1 MPGESGTIAGMADV
15 LTEPAGASD
24 APVVVSRANSRWRTS
39 GWRNSGWW
47 WPPLAA
53 LGSGLFLLLAFPP
66 FDVWPAAFVGV
77 ALLAVATHR
86 RGVWAGL
93 GLGLLA
99 GLALLIPLLNW
110 AGGYVGPVW
119 LILPFGESVVI
130 ALLGGASALV
140 TPVLERWR
148 WSWPVVTGAL
158 WVAQEAVRDRAPFGG
173 FPWGRIAF
181 SQADSPLV
189 FLAALGGAPLVT
201 FAVGAVGGALA
212 SLAFPAVRRD
222 PRALATALTVLFL
235 LPSVPLVLR
244 NGPDLDATS
253 VRVAVV
259 QGNVPRLGL
268 EFNAQRRAV
277 LDNHVNATLA
287 LAVRVASG
295 AEPRPDLVIWP
306 ENASDIDPIANRD
319 AGLRIDQAARAIG
332 VPILV
337 GGLLDGPGDDLRN
350 VGIVWDPV
358 TGPGQTYTKMHPVP
372 FAEYMPIRSFA
383 RLITDKVDLVRR
395 DFTPGTTSG
404 VLAMGPTTIGDV
416 ICFEVAYD
424 NIVRDTVTGGAQLLV
439 VQTNNA
445 TFNENEARQQLA
457 MVRLRAVEHG
467 RPALMASTVGVSGFV
482 DEAGKVHDATQFN
495 AEAVIARDVHLRTT
509 RTMATRLGL
518 APELTIVAL
527 ALLAIGAAVVLRR
540 RRPGPSAGADRHDET
555 KD

>member
-1 MPGESGTIAGMADV
+1 VSVASGTIAGMADV
-15 LTEPAGASD
+15 MTEPAD
-24 APVVVSRANSRWRTS
+24 APSAPPPDPRPRVGAAAPRPRA
-39 GWRNSGWW
+39 GWW

-66 FDVWPAAFVGV
+66 FDLWPSAFVGV

-86 RGVWAGL
+86 RGFWAGL

-99 GLALLIPLLNW
+99 GLALLIPLLSW
-110 AGGYVGPVW
+110 AGGYVGAVW
-119 LILPFGESVVI
+119 LILPFGEAVI
-130 ALLGGASALV
+130 IGLMGGAAALV

-158 WVAQEAVRDRAPFGG
+158 WVLQEAVRDRAPFGG

-189 FLAALGGAPLVT
+189 YLAALGGAPLVA

-212 SLAFPAVRRD
+212 ALAYPPVRRD
-222 PRALATALTVLFL
+222 RRALVTALAVLLL

-244 NGPDLDATS
+244 SGPDTAGTP

-277 LDNHVNATLA
+277 LDNHVDATLA
-287 LAVRVASG
+287 LAERVAAG
-295 AEPRPDLVIWP
+295 VEPRPDLVVWP

-337 GGLLDGPGDDLRN
+337 GGLIEGPGAGLRN

-372 FAEYMPIRSFA
+372 FAEYMPIRTFA

-404 VLAMGPTTIGDV
+404 VLAVGPTTVGDV

-445 TFNENEARQQLA
+445 TFNEAEARQQLA

-482 DEAGKVHDATQFN
+482 DETGNVYDATQFN
-495 AEAVIARDVHLRTT
+495 AEAVIVRDVFLRTT

-518 APELTIVAL
+518 APELLLAAL
-527 ALLAIGAAVVLRR
+527 ALGAIGVAVVLRR
-540 RRPGPSAGADRHDET
+540 RRTGSVTGAERQDEA
-555 KD
+555 KG

>member
-1 MPGESGTIAGMADV
+1 MADV
-15 LTEPAGASD
+15 MTEPQPEA
-24 APVVVSRANSRWRTS
+24 APSALPAAARPR
-39 GWRNSGWW
+39 SGWW

-66 FDVWPAAFVGV
+66 VNLWPSAFVGV

-86 RGVWAGL
+86 RGFWAGL

-99 GLALLIPLLNW
+99 GLTLLIPLLSW
-110 AGGYVGPVW
+110 AGGYVGAVW
-119 LILPFGESVVI
+119 LILPFGEAVI
-130 ALLGGASALV
+130 IGLMGGAAALV

-158 WVAQEAVRDRAPFGG
+158 WVLQEAVRDRAPFGG

-212 SLAFPAVRRD
+212 ALAYPPVRRD
-222 PRALATALTVLFL
+222 RRALVTALAVLLL

-244 NGPDLDATS
+244 SGPDTAGTP

-287 LAVRVASG
+287 LAERVAAG
-295 AEPRPDLVIWP
+295 TEPRPDLVVWP

-337 GGLLDGPGDDLRN
+337 GGLIEGPGAADLRN

-372 FAEYMPIRSFA
+372 FAEYMPIRTFA

-395 DFTPGTTSG
+395 DFTPGTTPG
-404 VLAMGPTTIGDV
+404 VLTVGPTTVGDV

-445 TFNENEARQQLA
+445 TFNEAEARQQLA

-482 DEAGKVHDATQFN
+482 DEAGKVYDATQFD
-495 AEAVIARDVHLRTT
+495 AEAVISRDVFLRTT

-518 APELTIVAL
+518 VPELMLVVL
-527 ALLAIGAAVVLRR
+527 ALSAIGAAVVLRR
-540 RRPGPSAGADRHDET
+540 RRNGSVIGADRQDEA
-555 KD
+555 KG

>member
-1 MPGESGTIAGMADV
+1 MSVPSGTIAGMADV
-15 LTEPAGASD
+15 MTEPTD
-24 APVVVSRANSRWRTS
+24 APSAPPAAPRPRPGR
-39 GWRNSGWW
+39 WW

-53 LGSGLFLLLAFPP
+53 VGSGLFLLLAFPP
-66 FDVWPAAFVGV
+66 VDLWPAAFVGV

-86 RGVWAGL
+86 RGFLAGV

-99 GLALLIPLLNW
+99 GVTLLIPLLRW

-119 LILPFGESVVI
+119 LILPFGEAVVI
-130 ALLGGASALV
+130 GLMGGASALV
-140 TPVLERWR
+140 TPVLARWR

-158 WVAQEAVRDRAPFGG
+158 WVLQEAVRDRAPFGG

-212 SLAFPAVRRD
+212 ALAYPPVRRD
-222 PRALATALTVLFL
+222 RRALVTALAVLFL
-235 LPSVPLVLR
+235 LPSVPIVLR
-244 NGPDLDATS
+244 PGPDTTGTA

-287 LAVRVASG
+287 LAQRVAAG
-295 AEPRPDLVIWP
+295 AEPRPDLVVWP
-306 ENASDIDPIANRD
+306 ENSSDIDPIANRD

-337 GGLLDGPGDDLRN
+337 GGLLEGPGPDDLRN

-372 FAEYMPIRSFA
+372 FAEYMPIRTFA

-395 DFTPGTTSG
+395 DFTTGTSSG
-404 VLAMGPTTIGDV
+404 VLDIGPTTVGDV

-445 TFNENEARQQLA
+445 TFNEAEARQQLA

-482 DEAGKVHDATQFN
+482 DEAGNVYDATQFN
-495 AEAVIARDVHLRTT
+495 AEAVIARDVFLRST

-518 APELTIVAL
+518 VPELMIVVVAL
-527 ALLAIGAAVVLRR
+527 GAIGTAIVLRR
-540 RRPGPSAGADRHDET
+540 RRTGSVTGPDRQDEA
-555 KD
+555 KG